1 MILAT
6 MSGLLDAGQFDPE
19 AVMEQFSL
27 WRYEGKYTPHG
38 NVFDIGNATG
48 AAIRRYRSGV
58 AVLDCGGDGEMSNGN
73 GSLMRILPVA
83 LGFATDHD
91 LIEKASTLSRLTHAH
106 ERSRFCCAYYCLV
119 VSEILHGSTLR
130 KASQFAWEVMD
141 ERWQFSDS
149 ERVHFDRLHPD
160 DLFARNEEQIGSS
173 GHVIDTLEA
182 ALWVNARHTNY
193 ADAVLLS
200 LIHI

>member
-1 MILAT
+1 M
-6 MSGLLDAGQFDPE
+6 
-19 AVMEQFSL
+19 
-27 WRYEGKYTPHG
+27 
-38 NVFDIGNATG
+38 
-48 AAIRRYRSGV
+48 
-58 AVLDCGGDGEMSNGN
+58 
-73 GSLMRILPVA
+73 
-83 LGFATDHD
+83 
-91 LIEKASTLSRLTHAH
+91 
-106 ERSRFCCAYYCLV
+106 
-119 VSEILHGSTLR
+119 SEILHGSTLR

-193 ADAVLLS
+193 ADAVLHAVNLGDDTDTTGCVAGGIAGLLYGIEGIPETWLETLVQREELENIS
-200 LIHI
+200 SFGRARVAK